1 MNFFRNFIDD
11 HPVFTIFIFV
21 FSAYFIGQTGLIE
34 NKPIILIWGILFF
47 YSIINIIKNYAN
59 KNSSPNNFSEPENAE
74 EYSPLT
80 NEELSKIDELT
91 HSPTSYSESYERK
104 YLMSLN
110 EKAQFR
116 KLQQWAQN
124 RGLIV
129 FSKVRLL
136 DLIQPRKDIQ
146 NFKSA
151 LWKIQ
156 AKHIDFLIC
165 DQDIRIKCI
174 VEINDNSHNRSD
186 RIERDKFVT
195 EVLQACGYKVL
206 QTYNVTDSQL
216 DEICGFKQN
225 TTI

>member
-1 MNFFRNFIDD
+1 MNFFKNFIGD
-11 HPVFTIFIFV
+11 HPVITIFIFI
-21 FSAYFIGQTGLIE
+21 FSAYFIGQTNLVE
-34 NKPIILIWGILFF
+34 NKPILLIWGILFF
-47 YSIINIIKNYAN
+47 YSIITIIKNHAS
-59 KNSSPNNFSEPENAE
+59 KNLSSNNFNESNSTE

-80 NEELSKIDELT
+80 NEELNKITELT
-91 HSPTSYSESYERK
+91 QSSTSYSESYERK
-104 YLMSLN
+104 YLMTLN

-136 DLIQPRKDIQ
+136 DLIQPRKNIQ

-156 AKHIDFLIC
+156 AKHVDFLIC
-165 DQDIRIKCI
+165 DQEIRIKCI
-174 VEINDNSHNRSD
+174 VEISDNSHNRSD

-195 EVLQACGYKVL
+195 EVLQACGYKVF
-206 QTYNVTDSQL
+206 QTYNVIDSQL
-216 DEICGFKQN
+216 DEICGFNQN
-225 TTI
+225 TTV